1 MKKQILALTLGLMTV
16 GAMAQKNEL
25 KAAEKAIKKNDFSGA
40 ITAITSAES
49 LMSNMDAKSKA
60 KFYFLKGKAFA
71 GKKDYK
77 NAADAFNSLMKHE
90 KATGKAKYTKE
101 AAPMLGTLK
110 DEVQQKAFSFYE
122 SKDYKGASDTF
133 YLRYLLEEKDT
144 MFLSNSA
151 QLALQGK
158 DYDNALK
165 YYSKLKDLGY
175 TGIETQFLATNK
187 ESGKVENLG
196 AKQQRDLMVKTGK
209 YIKPEDKRTKSKKVD
224 IIKNIALILKE
235 QGKTDEAI
243 NAFKEAR
250 ASDPDDTQLLLAEA
264 YMYNDLKQM
273 DKFSSLLKEAIEKDP
288 TNPDLYY
295 NIGIVNYNEKRGEE
309 AQKYFLK
316 ALELKSDYPKAHL
329 MLATSMLQKDD
340 IIVKKMNDLPP
351 SDMATYT
358 KLENERKVLYKEII
372 PVLTKADEL
381 ERSVDTVRL
390 LMNLHESLEN
400 EAKASEFR
408 ALYKAMK

>member
-25 KAAEKAIKKNDFSGA
+25 KAAEKAIKKNDFS
-40 ITAITSAES
+40 TAVTAVTAAEA

-77 NAADAFNSLMKHE
+77 NAADAFNNLMKHE
-90 KATGKAKYTKE
+90 KATGKARYTKE
-101 AAPMLGTLK
+101 AAPMLGVLK

-196 AKQQRDLMVKTGK
+196 SKQQRDLMVKTGK

-250 ASDPDDTQLLLAEA
+250 ASDPDDIQLLLAEA

-273 DKFSSLLKEAIEKDP
+273 DKFSSLLKEATEKDP
-288 TNPDLYY
+288 TNPDLYF

-316 ALELKSDYPKAHL
+316 ALELKTDYPKAHL

-351 SDMATYT
+351 SDMASYT
-358 KLENERKVLYKEII
+358 KLENERKVLYTEII

-381 ERSVDTVRL
+381 ERTIDTVRL